1 MARIFRYPGTIM
13 VILIINMAIRMDSS
27 ALYRL
32 MAWLSPSYP
41 VGAFS
46 YSHGLEWL
54 VEDGSIESCDSMVM
68 WIEDILLRGSGRND
82 AILFACAWRAATQQD
97 MERLRD
103 VRDHGTAFAGS
114 AERHL
119 EAHAQGRAFCDITRR
134 TWTSSTLDR
143 LLAEERRPVPYPVA
157 VAAAAFDHGIALEPA
172 LGAYLHAFMA
182 NLVSA
187 GLRLVPLGQTD
198 GQRAM
203 IALEPVIDALTQEA
217 QGLDLSHLGSSALMA
232 DMAAMKHETQ
242 YTRLFRT

>member
-1 MARIFRYPGTIM
+1 M
-13 VILIINMAIRMDSS
+13 VILIMDMAIRMDSS

-54 VEDGSIESCDSMVM
+54 VEDGSIQSCDSMVA

-82 AILFACAWRAATQQD
+82 AILFAFAWQAAAQQD
-97 MERLRD
+97 MESLRD
-103 VRDHGTAFAGS
+103 VRDHGSAFTGS
-114 AERHL
+114 AERQL

-134 TWTSSTLDR
+134 TWTSPTLDR
-143 LLAEERRPVPYPVA
+143 LLAEERLPVPYPVA
-157 VAAAAFDHGIALEPA
+157 VAAASFDHDIALEPA
-172 LGAYLHAFMA
+172 LGAYLHAFAA

-203 IALEPVIDALTQEA
+203 IALEAAIDDLTQEA
-217 QGLDLSHLGSSALMA
+217 QRLDLTHLGSSALMA